1 MAADNDGTADTSDRQ
16 KETGK
21 SQQPVGDNRSRIQV
35 LHVDDAQNLVEI
47 QREHLEEHNNRIEV
61 DVAQT
66 AVRGIERLAEGD
78 FDCIVSDYAM
88 PGMNGVEFCET
99 IREEYPELPFILY
112 TSRPCGSVATELL
125 SAGVTDYVQKENGRA
140 HLAILADRIITAV
153 ESRRTRRT
161 QDALLES
168 IEVIADGVALLNGDG
183 QFTYVNDAYADH
195 VDTDAEALVGE
206 HLGRIFQGDPN
217 RSDTVLAEAE
227 RTGSTTTTLQI
238 AGQSEEHVLVQTAR
252 NQFVCVIRR
261 PGSEQPSGE

>member
-1 MAADNDGTADTSDRQ
+1 MTANNDGTANATDRQ
-16 KETGK
+16 EETGEPRQ
-21 SQQPVGDNRSRIQV
+21 SIGHEHSRIRV
-35 LHVDDAQNLVEI
+35 LHVDDSTNLVEM
-47 QREHLEEHNNRIEV
+47 QREQLEQHDQRIELTV
-61 DVAQT
+61 TRSAAT
-66 AVRGIERLAEGD
+66 GTERIAEGE
-78 FDCIVSDYAM
+78 FDCVVSDYAM
-88 PGMNGVEFCET
+88 PGTNGIEFCKT
-99 IREEYPELPFILY
+99 VREEYPELPFILY
-112 TSRPCGSVATELL
+112 TSRSCESVATELL

-168 IEVIADGVALLNGDG
+168 IEVIADGVALLDGDG

-195 VDTDAEALVGE
+195 VDAEALVGE